1 MQKSAIIIFLL
12 LVFTKTQGQDYYIS
26 FTGSGSG
33 SDLDIVKVNNLTS
46 GAQVTFNGG
55 DILHLIL
62 PVGIGPPDIA
72 DRNLQIY
79 PNPMTERSMVT
90 FIAPRSGNM
99 VLSITDLSGRTVC
112 QVNTFLSGGTHSF
125 GISRITQGIYFVK
138 IAGDNYT
145 YTKKL
150 VSQSKLRGKAVI
162 EYLSSDLT
170 TKGNLLK
177 NAVATIDMPYNN
189 GDLLLYKGTSSI
201 YSTIVTDVP
210 TGSKTVT
217 FNLIDCTDQDSNHYA
232 TLELGTQI
240 WMAENLN
247 VGTRINGLPDQ
258 TNNNITEKYCYD
270 DNDSNCAVYGGLYQ
284 WDEAMQYSTTP
295 GVRGI
300 CPTGWHLPS
309 DDEWAT
315 FTTFLGGEDIAGGKM
330 KETDTIHWVSP
341 NFGATNSSG
350 FTALPGGM
358 RNISGG
364 FTNFSYTSLFW
375 SSSESPPFA
384 WLRFLDFYVEQVFHT
399 YGSKLCAYSVR
410 CIKD

>member
-1 MQKSAIIIFLL
+1 MKKVAIIIFLS
-12 LVFTKTQGQDYYIS
+12 LVLTKTHGQEYFIS

-33 SDLDIVKVNNLTS
+33 SGVEIVKVNNLTS
-46 GAQVTFNGG
+46 GAQVTLNGG

-62 PVGIGPPDIA
+62 PVGIGSQDIA

-79 PNPMTERSMVT
+79 PNPMTEKSTLT

-99 VLSITDLSGRTVC
+99 VLTIMDLSGKTVC
-112 QVNTFLSGGTHSF
+112 RVSTFLSRGTHSF
-125 GISRITQGIYFVK
+125 GISGITQGNYFLK

-150 VSQSKLRGKAVI
+150 VSQCKFQGRAVI
-162 EYLSSDLT
+162 EYLSSDMT
-170 TKGNLLK
+170 TKGDLLK
-177 NAVATIDMPYNN
+177 NAAATIDMPYNS
-189 GDLLLYKGTSSI
+189 GDLLLFKGTSSI

-210 TGSKTVT
+210 TSSKTIT
-217 FNLIDCTDQDSNHYA
+217 FNLTDCTDQDSNHYA
-232 TLELGTQI
+232 TVEIGAQI

-247 VGTRINGLPDQ
+247 VGTRIDGLPDQ
-258 TNNNITEKYCYD
+258 TNNNIIEKYCYD
-270 DNDSNCAVYGGLYQ
+270 DNDSNCALYGGLYQ
-284 WDEAMQYSTTP
+284 WDEAMQYTTTP
-295 GVRGI
+295 GARGI

-309 DDEWAT
+309 DDEW
-315 FTTFLGGEDIAGGKM
+315 TTLTAFLGGEDIAGGKM
-330 KETDTIHWVSP
+330 KETDTTHWVSP
-341 NFGATNSSG
+341 NYGATNSSG

-375 SSSESPPFA
+375 SSSENPPFA
-384 WLRFLDFYVEQVFHT
+384 WLRFLDFYVEQVFHN

-410 CIKD
+410 CLQD

>member
-1 MQKSAIIIFLL
+1 MKRSTTIIFLL
-12 LVFTKTQGQDYYIS
+12 LVLTKIQGQEYFIS

-33 SDLDIVKVNNLTS
+33 SGVDIVKVNNLTS
-46 GAQVTFNGG
+46 GTQVTLYGG

-62 PVGIGPPDIA
+62 PVGIGSPDIA

-79 PNPMTERSMVT
+79 PNPMTEKSTLT
-90 FIAPRSGNM
+90 FIAPKSGNM
-99 VLSITDLSGRTVC
+99 VLSITDISGKTVC
-112 QVNTFLSGGTHSF
+112 RINIFLSRGKHSF
-125 GISRITQGIYFVK
+125 CISGITQGIYFVK
-138 IAGDNYT
+138 IVGDNYT
-145 YTKKL
+145 YTNKL
-150 VSQSKLRGKAVI
+150 ISQCKFPDKAVI
-162 EYLSSDLT
+162 EYLSSDMT
-170 TKGNLLK
+170 IKENLLK
-177 NAVATIDMPYNN
+177 DAFATIDMPYNS

-210 TGSKTVT
+210 TSSKTIT
-217 FNLIDCTDQDSNHYA
+217 FNLIDCTDQESNHYA
-232 TLELGTQI
+232 TVEVGTQI

-258 TNNNITEKYCYD
+258 TNNNIIEKYCYD

-295 GVRGI
+295 GVKGI

-309 DDEWAT
+309 DDEWIT
-315 FTTFLGGEDIAGGKM
+315 LTTFLGGEDIAGGKL

-375 SSSESPPFA
+375 SSSECPPFA

-410 CIKD
+410 CLKD